1 MTKNVKRISITAL
14 FAALILLATAYLK
27 VPISIGYVHAGDIFI
42 ILCCFFLPLYLS
54 VPCVA
59 IASMLADLLAGFV
72 PYMPITFIAK
82 AILAV
87 FCYFGLRGKSLKL
100 WKMIAFP
107 SIGSVLMIA
116 IYFLFEGLYYGFA
129 AAIANL
135 PAQFIQ
141 PAVALP
147 VAITAIFA
155 FTKIPYLM
163 NFRSLLLSKR
173 IENKRPL
180 NLAAEVVEEEKSDT
194 KDNK

>member
-1 MTKNVKRISITAL
+1 MTDNVKKISITAL

-27 VPISIGYVHAGDIFI
+27 VPISMGYVHAGDIFI
-42 ILCCFFLPLYLS
+42 LLCCFFLPLYLS

-72 PYMPITFIAK
+72 PYMPITLIAK
-82 AILAV
+82 GLLAI
-87 FCYFGLRGKSLKL
+87 FCYLGLRDKSLKI
-100 WKMIAFP
+100 WKMIVFP
-107 SIGSVLMIA
+107 AIGSVLMIG
-116 IYFLFEGLYYGFA
+116 IYFLFEGIYYGFV
-129 AAIANL
+129 AAIVNL

-163 NFRSLLLSKR
+163 NFRSLLLSKKS
-173 IENKRPL
+173 EKKRPL
-180 NLAAEVVEEEKSDT
+180 NLSAEVVEEKTS
-194 KDNK
+194 KDNEKK